1 MSLMT
6 GAESDLNVST
16 TPMVSVVGTAV
27 LRAEPDEAMVV
38 VTLSA
43 LKDGPGQALE
53 DVARRSEALVA
64 LLDEFGIASS
74 DRSTTGS
81 ASMRTLTTPRRGG
94 DHWGIAPLRRSRCV
108 SPT

>member
-1 MSLMT
+1 MP
-6 GAESDLNVST
+6 GAESDPNIST

-43 LKDGPGQALE
+43 LEDGPGPALE

-64 LLDEFGIASS
+64 LLDELGIASS
-74 DRSTTGS
+74 DRSTTES
-81 ASMRTLTTPRRGG
+81 ASAKTLTTPRRGG
-94 DHWGIAPLRRSRCV
+94 DHSVIAPLGRSRCV